1 MITNKR
7 SLKRIATQINHSMLP
22 RVFENPLVTWLIEF
36 TVEPELILT
45 LDIVFHLD
53 TIIKRFILW
62 RCFEKQQLGPPSSI
76 LSWETWIT
84 SIVCICSLRKV
95 TYAPKQKWDPPLL
108 FPLLSPLSFNP
119 FVLKAMNELLWW
131 SRCWRKLSTV
141 DGSCIPWAEV
151 VFPGRKLYSLG
162 GSCIP
167 WAEVVFPGR
176 KLHCGPWTEVVSY
189 STPPYLV
196 KVT

>member
-45 LDIVFHLD
+45 LYIVFHLD

-62 RCFEKQQLGPPSSI
+62 RCFEKQQLGLPSSI

-84 SIVCICSLRKV
+84 STVCICSLRKV

-108 FPLLSPLSFNP
+108 SPLSFNS

-141 DGSCIPWAEV
+141 DGSCIPW
-151 VFPGRKLYSLG
+151 
-162 GSCIP
+162 
-167 WAEVVFPGR
+167 
-176 KLHCGPWTEVVSY
+176 TEVALWPVNRS
-189 STPPYLV
+189 SLV
-196 KVT
+196 FYPSPLSKSHIISMKLRNSRGKKWNVCMT